1 VIILP
6 ETGFAA
12 VKRMG
17 MRLLAYIGPANNSA
31 WFDVQ
36 SLSRIGEGFGLGVKS
51 MNERV
56 QSASGTMHIESAPD
70 KGTSVAFYIPLPI

>member
-1 VIILP
+1 MIILP

-17 MRLLAYIGPANNSA
+17 VRLLAYIGPANNGA
-31 WFDVQ
+31 GFDPQ
-36 SLSRIGEGFGLGVKS
+36 SLSRIGKGFGLGVKS

-56 QSASGTMHIESAPD
+56 RSASDTKHIESALD